1 MTESVLDLQELE
13 TSEEETALMAAS
25 ASSWNC

>member
-25 ASSWNC
+25 VTSWEC

>member
-13 TSEEETALMAAS
+13 TSDEETALMAAS
-25 ASSWNC
+25 VTSWEC